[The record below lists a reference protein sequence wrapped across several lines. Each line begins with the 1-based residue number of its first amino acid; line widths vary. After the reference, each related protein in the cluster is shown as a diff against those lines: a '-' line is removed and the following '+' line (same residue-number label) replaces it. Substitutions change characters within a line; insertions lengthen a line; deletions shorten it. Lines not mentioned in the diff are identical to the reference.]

1 VTSHEDPEALDTH
14 NGSTGSLSRAQSRDA
29 SRITGLVCSCT
40 ALALGFVGLG
50 QFDFPIVRYV
60 RSVTIHLP
68 WDQLTIPWMAF
79 TSNAGDWIGEGSHLV
94 AISVALLVVGWLF
107 SKPNLKTA
115 GIETLLAHGIAAL
128 LSNGLKHL
136 VGRPRPKFVHSGE
149 WQFTPSWASGL
160 DSFPSGHTTVSFA
173 VATVLAKR
181 FPAFGPLCV
190 SVAAFVALSRVLRG
204 AHFPTDVMGGA
215 VLGVLSGSIAS
226 APLKQWSTSLQDGL
240 RHAAVGTCAVF
251 ALLWTLSH
259 QVDEGITGA
268 LLIGLGVVA
277 AASGLWLRRTN
288 WFGKKKSVEGWQANA
303 SSTLIAY
310 GLAAMTTS
318 PLVLASV
325 GFACL
330 AFWCNGTGASEK
342 QNQDSH
348 AWLMMRESVL
358 LGGVLLALLI
368 LYDGRGVLPFQ

>member
-1 VTSHEDPEALDTH
+1 VTNYEDPGTLVTH
-14 NGSTGSLSRAQSRDA
+14 HGSTGSPPRVQSKDA
-29 SRITGLVCSCT
+29 SPVTALCCSCV
-40 ALALGFVGLG
+40 ALAIAFVGVAQVDL
-50 QFDFPIVRYV
+50 PITRYV

-68 WDQLTIPWMAF
+68 WDQLILPWMAF
-79 TSNAGDWIGEGSHLV
+79 TSNAGDWIGEGSHLLAV
-94 AISVALLVVGWLF
+94 SVVILSVGWFF
-107 SKPNLKTA
+107 SKPTIKTA

-136 VGRPRPKFVHSGE
+136 IGRPRPKFVHSGE
-149 WQFTPSWASGL
+149 WQFAPSWASGL
-160 DSFPSGHTTVSFA
+160 DSFPSGHATASFA

-190 SVAAFVALSRVLRG
+190 SIAAFVALSRVLRG
-204 AHFPTDVMGGA
+204 SHFPTDVLGGA

-226 APLKQWSTSLQDGL
+226 APLKQWRTSLQAGL
-240 RHAAVGTCAVF
+240 WHAAVGACAVF

-259 QVDEGITGA
+259 RMDEGIAGS
-268 LLIGLGVVA
+268 LLVGLGVVA
-277 AASGLWLRRTN
+277 AVSGLWLRRTK
-288 WFGKKKSVEGWQANA
+288 WLGQEQSGKDWQANISLA
-303 SSTLIAY
+303 LIAY

-330 AFWCNGTGASEK
+330 ASWFNGTVASEE
-342 QNQDSH
+342 QRQDSRP
-348 AWLMMRESVL
+348 WLTMRESVL

-368 LYDGRGVLPFQ
+368 LYNGRGVLPFR